1 MVDLD
6 KMSFEML
13 ESVRTNPLT
22 EMLQYSSTFTPLLF
36 AARLTRAAGHNFELL
51 TINCKLI
58 STPQTGLRQLNI
70 CATRRSNVRH
80 VCVP

>member
-1 MVDLD
+1 MADLD

-22 EMLQYSSTFTPLLF
+22 
-36 AARLTRAAGHNFELL
+36 
-51 TINCKLI
+51 
-58 STPQTGLRQLNI
+58 GLRQLNI
-70 CATRRSNVRH
+70 CATRRSYVRH